1 MGLDLTP
8 DLLRCNDMLRAL
20 DRSSYLCYSMFM
32 TKGETL
38 TTTQRLNHI
47 EEIELIRDYR
57 SDNKKISKRA
67 LDRLVLA
74 NTGLVHKLTNKF
86 PIKTATCSYE
96 DLYQEGI
103 AGLIHGI
110 SKFDVTK
117 GYRLST
123 YCYNW
128 INAYI
133 RRYFMNHSRSV
144 RVPVHVADAQL
155 SMNKKVEEL
164 TQELGHSPSISEIS
178 AVIPEAVSILRKT
191 ANNVSLNQNI
201 GDESELNDVIGED
214 KTEEFEYTVDCDILL
229 SKLSS
234 VVSPRDITIL
244 QMRYG
249 LNGYNESTLEE
260 IAVQHDLTRARIH
273 QVINQTLSKARALV

>member
-1 MGLDLTP
+1 
-8 DLLRCNDMLRAL
+8 
-20 DRSSYLCYSMFM
+20 
-32 TKGETL
+32 L
-38 TTTQRLNHI
+38 TTSRISHI
-47 EEIELIRDYR
+47 EEIELIRQISCD
-57 SDNKKISKRA
+57 DPKVSKRA
-67 LDRLVLA
+67 LDKLVLA

-86 PIKTATCSYE
+86 PIKNAVCSYD
-96 DLYQEGI
+96 DLFNEGI

-110 SKFDVTK
+110 KKFDVTK

-144 RVPVHVADAQL
+144 RVPVHIADAHL

-164 TQELGHSPSISEIS
+164 TQELGHSPSMKEIT
-178 AVIPEAVSILRKT
+178 AVIPDAVSVLRKMT
-191 ANNVSLNQNI
+191 NNVSLNQTI
-201 GDESELNDVIGED
+201 GDESELNDLIGED
-214 KTEEFEYTVDCDILL
+214 KTEEFEYSVDCDILMT
-229 SKLSS
+229 KLAD
-234 VVSPRDITIL
+234 VVSPRDFKIL

-260 IAVQHDLTRARIH
+260 IAVEYDLTRARIH
-273 QVINQTLSKARALV
+273 QVINQTLNKARALV